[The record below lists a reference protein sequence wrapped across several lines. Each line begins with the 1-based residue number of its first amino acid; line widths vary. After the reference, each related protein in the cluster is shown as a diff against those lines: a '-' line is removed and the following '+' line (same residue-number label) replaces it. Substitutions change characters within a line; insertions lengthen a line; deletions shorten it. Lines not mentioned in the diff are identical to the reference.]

1 MTSEASV
8 FGALLRSLDARQ
20 NGGEGDAHDRD
31 LREAVSSTVEGRRK
45 PVQDFGKRRRLAGV
59 EPEAAVASRQ
69 DGEDKQ
75 EREWTERKIGS
86 HISTSQVAKGFPRA
100 DARGSAKA
108 TMEGCSES
116 NALSLSESRAKTE
129 NRRRRHESRR

>member
-20 NGGEGDAHDRD
+20 NGGKGDAHDRD
-31 LREAVSSTVEGRRK
+31 LEAVSRTVEGRRE
-45 PVQDFGKRRRLAGV
+45 PVQDFGKRSRLAGV

-69 DGEDKQ
+69 DGEDEQ

-86 HISTSQVAKGFPRA
+86 HVSTSQVAKGFPRA
-100 DARGSAKA
+100 DAQGSAKA